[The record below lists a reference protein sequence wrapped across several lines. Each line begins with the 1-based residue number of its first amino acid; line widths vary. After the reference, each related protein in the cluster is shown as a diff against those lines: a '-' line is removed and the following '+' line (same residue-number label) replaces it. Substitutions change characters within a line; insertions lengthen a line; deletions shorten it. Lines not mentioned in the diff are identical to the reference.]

1 MSVAIKYN
9 VIWCIIMVNG
19 FKLSDNLAKNQSIK
33 TIIITHNQSQNTQ
46 KQSNTQ
52 NIQKIYRK

>member
-1 MSVAIKYN
+1 
-9 VIWCIIMVNG
+9 MVNG